1 VPEQVRV
8 GVIMNGV
15 TGRMGSMQHLSRSIM
30 AIRDQGGV
38 PLPDGRTIW
47 PEPVLLGRNPDKLRA
62 LAAEH
67 GLERWST
74 DLDECLADPAAAI
87 YFDAQ
92 TTDRRA
98 AAVRAAIDAGKHV
111 YCEKPIATDLETAL
125 DLARAARAAGVRNGA
140 VQDKLWLPG
149 LLKLRRLIDAGF
161 FGRLLSVRL
170 EFGYWVFAG
179 DLEPA
184 QRPSWNY
191 KKEEGGGIVLD
202 MYCHWRYVLDNL
214 FGQVRSVVCQ
224 GATHLPERVDER
236 GRRYPATAED
246 AAYGILELEG
256 GVIVQANSSWAVR
269 VRRDDLL
276 VLQVDGTGGSAVA
289 GLRQC
294 WVQPAAA
301 TPRPVWNPDQPQPI
315 DFRAGWLEVPDSEP
329 VDNAFKAQWELF
341 LRHVVCGDPFGWD
354 LLEAAKGV
362 QLAAAAERSWRE
374 RRWVDVPELTA

>member
-1 VPEQVRV
+1 V
-8 GVIMNGV
+8 
-15 TGRMGSMQHLSRSIM
+15 
-30 AIRDQGGV
+30 
-38 PLPDGRTIW
+38 IW
-47 PEPVLLGRNPDKLRA
+47 PDPVLVGRSPDKLRA

-74 DLDECLADPAAAI
+74 SLDECLADPDASV

-98 AAVRAAIDAGKHV
+98 AAVRAAIEAGKHI

-125 DLARAARAAGVRNGA
+125 DLARAARQAGIRNGA

-149 LLKLRRLIDAGF
+149 LRKLRRLLDSGF
-161 FGRLLSVRL
+161 FGRLLSARL

-179 DLEPA
+179 DVEPA

-202 MYCHWRYVLDNL
+202 MYCHWRYIIDNL

-236 GRRYPATAED
+236 GARYAATADD

-256 GVIVQANSSWAVR
+256 GVIVQANSSWTVR

-289 GLRQC
+289 GLREC
-294 WVQPAAA
+294 WIQPAGA
-301 TPRPVWNPDQPQPI
+301 TPRPTWNPDVPQPI
-315 DFRAGWLEVPDSEP
+315 DFRAGWLEVPEVEP

-341 LRHVVCGDPFGWD
+341 LRHVVCGDPFRWD

-362 QLAAAAERSWRE
+362 QLAEAALRSWRE
-374 RRWVDVPELTA
+374 RRWIEVPELTA